1 METKINIA
9 TILKNK
15 PKGTKLYS
23 TVHGKCT
30 FEAITDEIFKINF
43 CTSKFGL
50 MQAGECTLIKFG
62 NMFDDGE
69 CCKGYKRDFHTEGE
83 CSSLHICCSP
93 EYYTTLE
100 QLDFS
105 YDDSSCNQELYGIV
119 YCIDKETKQP
129 VWLTR
134 WCDDI
139 GSGWVVNR
147 IPEFYK
153 NKKYNGN

>member
-1 METKINIA
+1 MEEKKDNA
-9 TILKNK
+9 KEVLLDLVKKNNLEILKIDCWN
-15 PKGTKLYS
+15 
-23 TVHGKCT
+23 
-30 FEAITDEIFKINF
+30 N
-43 CTSKFGL
+43 
-50 MQAGECTLIKFG
+50 
-62 NMFDDGE
+62 DGE
-69 CCKGYKRDFHTEGE
+69 CCKGYKRDFHTECE

-100 QLDFS
+100 QLDFF

-153 NKKYNGN
+153 NKKV

>member
-1 METKINIA
+1 MAEEKKDNA
-9 TILKNK
+9 KEVLLDLVKKNNLEILKIDCWN
-15 PKGTKLYS
+15 
-23 TVHGKCT
+23 
-30 FEAITDEIFKINF
+30 
-43 CTSKFGL
+43 
-50 MQAGECTLIKFG
+50 
-62 NMFDDGE
+62 DDGE
-69 CCKGYKRDFHTEGE
+69 CCKDYKRDFHTECE
-83 CSSLHICCSP
+83 CSSLHICCNP

-100 QLDFS
+100 QLDFF
-105 YDDSSCNQELYGIV
+105 YNDSSCNQELYGIV

-139 GSGWVVNR
+139 GSGWTVNR

>member
-1 METKINIA
+1 MAEEKKDNA
-9 TILKNK
+9 KEVLLDLVKKNNLEILKIDCWN
-15 PKGTKLYS
+15 
-23 TVHGKCT
+23 
-30 FEAITDEIFKINF
+30 
-43 CTSKFGL
+43 
-50 MQAGECTLIKFG
+50 
-62 NMFDDGE
+62 DDGE